1 MSSGSSLITAPH
13 FLPKRIRSKGP
24 SLHPV
29 SGTSKVL
36 FPSPTP
42 ARTSTRSAVVSRY
55 LTYGTGL
62 PRCIKHFPDMP
73 SSLPRWI
80 RTGASIGC
88 FPVLLRPSPNIGRV
102 GFHIFTFEA
111 CSRFTRVTA
120 CRFAATLMVYFCLQ
134 SFSRQV
140 SLSVCLD
147 SYRVEPIITRTE
159 LSSVSALY
167 PRGAPIYCGVFF
179 SPKVQTSSV
188 KRNTTST
195 QAIQYFIKK
204 STIMCQIEFKLHF
217 DCCHIQSQLLT

>member
-1 MSSGSSLITAPH
+1 MSSGSSPITAPP
-13 FLPKRIRSKGP
+13 FLQKHIRSKGP
-24 SLHPV
+24 SLHHV
-29 SGTSKVL
+29 SATSPVL

-42 ARTSTRSAVVSRY
+42 ARTNTRSAVVSRY

-80 RTGASIGC
+80 RTGVHISVF

-120 CRFAATLMVYFCLQ
+120 CRFAATRMVYFCLQ

-167 PRGAPIYCGVFF
+167 PRGAPICCGVLFQ
-179 SPKVQTSSV
+179 SKSV
-188 KRNTTST
+188 DFNCKSADHFRTRHST
-195 QAIQYFIKK
+195 LY
-204 STIMCQIEFKLHF
+204 
-217 DCCHIQSQLLT
+217 

>member
-1 MSSGSSLITAPH
+1 MSAGSSPITAPP
-13 FLPKRIRSKGP
+13 FLQKHIRSKGP
-24 SLHPV
+24 SLHHV
-29 SGTSKVL
+29 SATSPVL

-55 LTYGTGL
+55 LTSGTGL

-140 SLSVCLD
+140 SLPVCLD
-147 SYRVEPIITRTE
+147 SYRVEPTIARTE

-167 PRGAPIYCGVFF
+167 PRGAPISCGVLFQH
-179 SPKVQTSSV
+179 KSV
-188 KRNTTST
+188 DCNC
-195 QAIQYFIKK
+195 K
-204 STIMCQIEFKLHF
+204 SADHF
-217 DCCHIQSQLLT
+217 RTRQSILY

>member
-1 MSSGSSLITAPH
+1 MSSGSSPITAPH
-13 FLPKRIRSKGP
+13 FLQKHIRSKGP
-24 SLHPV
+24 SLHHHVSATSPV
-29 SGTSKVL
+29 L
-36 FPSPTP
+36 CPSPTP
-42 ARTSTRSAVVSRY
+42 ARTSTRSAVVSRD

-80 RTGASIGC
+80 RTGVHISVF

-167 PRGAPIYCGVFF
+167 PRGAPI
-179 SPKVQTSSV
+179 
-188 KRNTTST
+188 
-195 QAIQYFIKK
+195 
-204 STIMCQIEFKLHF
+204 
-217 DCCHIQSQLLT
+217 